1 MNKNNMTRK
10 ILTLLL
16 LCVTLGVSAQ
26 DEGTEEKP
34 RKAKKENPKKALKE
48 LQQKFDQLQNDH
60 VKLQEAYKAL
70 QTKDSTLQADIQVQ
84 EEALRQQEAYHEQCL
99 NNLYQEYTD
108 YLDEPFSTIS
118 LQKIGEIKDFAA
130 RYADVDPN
138 APTLLT
144 RAEDCKKHKQNY
156 DHLMSLL
163 SQPFDINEIKNKRT
177 ELKDLRDMAKE
188 ERWDELAMSKA
199 QWNET
204 DTIDLFYAR
213 YQPGVKWLQNVMKK
227 CEQQYRSDGLNA
239 ANRADVVLSKDIRQ
253 NIISDADKKEIEGYP
268 RRVSQQGNIAD
279 YILLIPWLRERYEIF
294 ISEQNPLKPSPKTLK
309 AIKEIQD
316 INTGL

>member
-1 MNKNNMTRK
+1 MNKNNMIRK

-26 DEGTEEKP
+26 EEVTEENP

-48 LQQKFDQLQNDH
+48 LQKQFEQLQREH
-60 VKLQEAYKAL
+60 VELQEAYEKMRI
-70 QTKDSTLQADIQVQ
+70 QDSTLQADIQAQKEV
-84 EEALRQQEAYHEQCL
+84 LRQQEAYHEQCL

-118 LQKIGEIKDFAA
+118 LQKIGEIKNFAA
-130 RYADVDPN
+130 RYADIDPN

-144 RAEDCKKHKQNY
+144 RAEDCKKHKLNY

-163 SQPFDINEIKNKRT
+163 SQPFDIDEIKNKRK
-177 ELKDLRDMAKE
+177 ELKVLRDMAKE
-188 ERWDELAMSKA
+188 DRWDELAMSKT

-213 YQPGVKWLQNVMKK
+213 YQPGVKWLQNVMKR

-239 ANRADVVLSKDIRQ
+239 TNRADVVLSKDIRQ

-268 RRVSQQGNIAD
+268 RRVSPQGNIAD

-309 AIKEIQD
+309 AIKEVQD